1 MSSAKTYE
9 LRDIVSLMNEAIE
22 SYKKSAEAIT
32 KTIETSKTFQ
42 DFMEGFKIVNAHHTR
57 GTFRLSVAYE
67 KLAKGAK
74 LEEEKANREG
84 GEKVHG

>member
-9 LRDIVSLMNEAIE
+9 LRDIVMLMDEAIE
-22 SYKKSAEAIT
+22 SYKKVGEAIT
-32 KTIETSKTFQ
+32 KTIETAKTWQ
-42 DFMEGFKIVNAHHTR
+42 EFMEGLKVVNAHHTR

-74 LEEEKANREG
+74 LEEEKLEAQKKSEM
-84 GEKVHG
+84 H